1 MIFIQSLPS
10 NRLIW
15 IDDLPFPEDSRL
27 VLALPINNEDILQ
40 PAVLKHFQPLGLIA
54 KNLLSKP
61 NDGSTTYSILH
72 YYNFPPLSVPG
83 GFLNPT
89 NAHLIIVKT
98 DNLQSTAAADGG
110 GVDKHFLL
118 LGLLSN
124 SHPLITSLA
133 PSQLEISLPLPAV
146 GCWSPI
152 DQQNLDS
159 TDD

>member
-27 VLALPINNEDILQ
+27 VLALPINNNEDILQ
-40 PAVLKHFQPLGLIA
+40 PAVSLKHFQPLGLIA
-54 KNLLSKP
+54 KNQLP

-72 YYNFPPLSVPG
+72 YNFPPLSVPG

-89 NAHLIIVKT
+89 NAHLIIIKT
-98 DNLQSTAAADGG
+98 DNLQSADG

-133 PSQLEISLPLPAV
+133 PSQLEMSLPLPAV